1 MLKGVRSMKI
11 LAVDTATSCQS
22 VAILEGKSVL
32 AHVEQDAQGSHA
44 KWLVL
49 SIDAALRA
57 AGLRLHEMNGLAVS
71 IGPGSFTGLR
81 VGLAT
86 LLGFRTA
93 LGIPLVAVPT
103 LEAMAWNVRTTEGT
117 VCPILKSRKH
127 EIYWAMYQWMSDHR
141 LHRLVSEQIGAPES
155 LARSIDAPLTAF
167 GDGWVANAQ
176 EIRDCLGSR
185 ATLIREAAPTTA
197 TRPLAIS
204 VGLAAGR
211 RFASGQIEGI
221 GVAPLYVQRSEA
233 EMKYEERGGIS
244 PGERLKQRVAKRT
257 QRKEGRPPV
266 DRKRQGAA

>member
-1 MLKGVRSMKI
+1 MKI

-22 VAILEGKSVL
+22 VAILEDESVL

-44 KWLVL
+44 KCLVL

-57 AGLRLHEMNGLAVS
+57 AGLQLRDMNGLAVS

-86 LLGFRTA
+86 LLGFRTV
-93 LGIPLVAVPT
+93 LETPLVAVPT

-117 VCPILKSRKH
+117 VCPILKSRKN
-127 EIYWAMYQWMSDHR
+127 EIYWAMYQWMPDHR
-141 LHRLVSEQIGAPES
+141 LHRLVSEQVGAPES
-155 LARSIDAPLTAF
+155 LARSIDASLTAF
-167 GDGWVANAQ
+167 GDGWVAHAQ

-185 ATLIREAAPTTA
+185 AKLISEAMSKAA

-204 VGLAAGR
+204 VGLAGYR
-211 RFASGQIEGI
+211 RLALGQTEGI

-233 EMKYEERGGIS
+233 EMKYEEGGGLS

-257 QRKEGRPPV
+257 QRKEGRPPAA
-266 DRKRQGAA
+266 RKRQGAA

>member
-1 MLKGVRSMKI
+1 MKI

-22 VAILEGKSVL
+22 VAILEGTSVL
-32 AHVEQDAQGSHA
+32 AHVEQDARGSHA

-57 AGLRLHEMNGLAVS
+57 AGLRLREMNGLAVS

-86 LLGFRTA
+86 LLGFRTV
-93 LGIPLVAVPT
+93 LGTPLVAVPT

-117 VCPILKSRKH
+117 VCPILKSRKN
-127 EIYWAMYQWMSDHR
+127 EVYWAMYQWMPDHR
-141 LHRLVSEQIGAPES
+141 LHRLVSEQVGAPES

-167 GDGWVANAQ
+167 GDGWVTHAQ
-176 EIRDCLGSR
+176 EIRDRLGSR
-185 ATLIREAAPTTA
+185 ATLIREATLTTA

-204 VGLAAGR
+204 VGLAADR
-211 RFASGQIEGI
+211 RFAVGQIEGI

-233 EMKYEERGGIS
+233 EMKHEERGGIS
-244 PGERLKQRVAKRT
+244 PGERLKQRVAKRM

-266 DRKRQGAA
+266 VRKRQGAA

>member
-1 MLKGVRSMKI
+1 MKI

-22 VAILEGKSVL
+22 VAILEDDSVL

-57 AGLRLHEMNGLAVS
+57 AGLQLRDVNGLAVS

-86 LLGFRTA
+86 MLGFRTV
-93 LGIPLVAVPT
+93 LGTPLVAVPT

-117 VCPILKSRKH
+117 VCPILKSRKN
-127 EIYWAMYQWMSDHR
+127 EIYWAMYQWMPDHR
-141 LHRLVSEQIGAPES
+141 LHRLVSEQVGVPAS

-185 ATLIREAAPTTA
+185 AKLISEATPTIA

-204 VGLAAGR
+204 VGLAGDR
-211 RFASGQIEGI
+211 RFAVGQIEGI

-233 EMKYEERGGIS
+233 EIKYEESGGVL

-257 QRKEGRPPV
+257 QRKEGRPAV
-266 DRKRQGAA
+266 AQKRQGAS

>member
-1 MLKGVRSMKI
+1 MKI

-22 VAILEGKSVL
+22 VAILEGQSVL
-32 AHVEQDAQGSHA
+32 AHVERDAQGSHA

-49 SIDAALRA
+49 SIEAALGT

-86 LLGFRTA
+86 LLGFRTV
-93 LGIPLVAVPT
+93 LGIPLIAVPT
-103 LEAMAWNVRTTEGT
+103 LEAMAWNVRMIEGT
-117 VCPILKSRKH
+117 VCPILKSRKN
-127 EIYWAMYQWMSDHR
+127 EIFWAMYQWMPDHS
-141 LHRLVSEQIGAPES
+141 LHRVISEQVGAPEA

-185 ATLIREAAPTTA
+185 AHLIGEAVFPTA

-204 VGLAAGR
+204 VGLAAGLR
-211 RFASGQIEGI
+211 HAVGQIEGM

-233 EMKYEERGGIS
+233 AIRYEERGGTS
-244 PGERLKQRVAKRT
+244 TGERLKQRVAKRT
-257 QRKEGRPPV
+257 QRKESRKPV
-266 DRKRQGAA
+266 ARKRQGAA